1 MPNVS
6 DVANGYHLITA
17 GSGSPN
23 ITYDRLAPVMD
34 FVRANTNYLYHPD
47 CSHFDVIGNESHV
60 TYSGLTFGGWF
71 NFDSFAATA
80 SEGLISK
87 WYETG
92 NQRAYRIYRST
103 NTGAI
108 SVQVSGDGA
117 AVDTT
122 TIAGATYGI
131 ANDNWY
137 FIVGRF
143 RPGKELKLW
152 VNTTIASYTA
162 TSIPAAA
169 TIYNSTEPFEIGRTN
184 RANYFDGQAAL
195 CFVAASIVPDYLIWS
210 LWQHSRWLFK

>member
-1 MPNVS
+1 MPNIT
-6 DVANGYHLITA
+6 DLANGYHLIM
-17 GSGSPN
+17 SGSPVPQVDN
-23 ITYDRLAPVMD
+23 DRLASVLD
-34 FVRANTNYLYHPD
+34 FVRTSNQYIYYPD
-47 CSHFDVIGNESHV
+47 VSHFDVIANEAHIDSN
-60 TYSGLTFGGWF
+60 GLTFGGWF
-71 NFDSFAATA
+71 NFDSYAGTAA
-80 SEGLISK
+80 EGLISK

-162 TSIPAAA
+162 TSIPAAL